1 MRPADWSPVGL
12 DGDPTPGDPVL
23 VLSGGQDYLEVAGSI
38 DDAAGAMS
46 RLDVAGTISQAVDAL
61 METKEET
68 VGEIRRA
75 HARYQA
81 TGEALVDYARA
92 LERVQAETL
101 AALERARQ
109 AQEAAQ
115 DAAGSRDRF
124 DDLAD
129 GASDAQEKQEY
140 EQQARAAG
148 SSVQEANGRV
158 AAARSDIETASAD
171 RDRAAGDAVARIED
185 ITSGDD
191 LNDSWWDD
199 WGSKVVAA
207 IADIADMV
215 SMIAGLLAVVV
226 AFIPV
231 VGTALAGVL
240 IVVAA
245 VAAIV
250 SALANITLAA
260 TGERSWAE
268 AGIAIAGAALSVIG
282 LGGAAKAATGLSRV
296 AVKQGMKTGA
306 KKAWCKVGFGTCFT
320 AGTLV
325 RTADGDRPIEDLR
338 AGDKVWAHDV
348 AAGGDGWQVVTETFV
363 RTTTTLYHLS
373 IGGHTVTT
381 TDEHPF
387 MVANMGWI
395 LARDLQPG
403 DLLVTPDGTVTL
415 ERVTIDQRG
424 TDDAVTVY
432 NIHVETHHTYYVL
445 AGDLPVLVHNAVHA
459 KALKPGT
466 TYKIKGG
473 TYQVDDLGRPSGIRV
488 KLTKSD
494 IGGATDPKVDPLGY
508 IEGVHQ
514 RGHLRGANLGGPNDH
529 AANFVAQ
536 HPRSNSPW
544 QRAVEREVKRVVNGG
559 EDVDY
564 RVTPQ
569 YEGNAEVPSRIHFQA
584 DGDNGYRLDYTLDNR
599 ADLPLLSDEVAAGN
613 LPKNEHGFRF
623 GTRS

>member
-1 MRPADWSPVGL
+1 M
-12 DGDPTPGDPVL
+12 L

-61 METKEET
+61 METKEDT
-68 VGEIRRA
+68 VSEIRRA
-75 HARYQA
+75 HSRYQA
-81 TGEALVDYARA
+81 TGEALVDYASV
-92 LERVQAETL
+92 LERVQSETL
-101 AALERARQ
+101 HALERAR
-109 AQEAAQ
+109 AAR
-115 DAAGSRDRF
+115 DAADSAAGSRDRF
-124 DDLAD
+124 QDLAD
-129 GASDAQEKQEY
+129 SATDAEEKREY
-140 EQQARAAG
+140 QQQAEAAG
-148 SSVQEANGRV
+148 GSADDANGRA
-158 AAARSDIETASAD
+158 AAARSDIESAVSD
-171 RDRAAGDAVARIED
+171 RDRAANDAVARIED
-185 ITSGDD
+185 ITGGDD

-282 LGGAAKAATGLSRV
+282 LGGAAKAATGLSK
-296 AVKQGMKTGA
+296 AAFKQGVKSGA

-325 RTADGDRPIEDLR
+325 RTVDGDRPIEEIR
-338 AGDKVWAHDV
+338 AGDKIWAHDLQTGADEPQLV
-348 AAGGDGWQVVTETFV
+348 AETFV
-363 RTTTTLYHLS
+363 RTTTTLFHLT

-403 DLLVTPDGTVTL
+403 DILVTPDTGEGTGTVTL
-415 ERVTIDQRG
+415 DRIDVEHRDEHAPDG
-424 TDDAVTVY
+424 PVAVY
-432 NIHVETHHTYYVL
+432 NVHVETHHDYYVL
-445 AGDLPVLVHNAVHA
+445 AGDVPVLVHNAGGHGMSRIAATQGPRDAGSALPKSFTVTRTDGAEVWVNPNASKHIWEETRHLAPQARRLGEQVRLDDLVDAIDGAVVGNFEEMQLVGGWELIFSAAREEGLADVLKHA
-459 KALKPGT
+459 RHL
-466 TYKIKGG
+466 GG
-473 TYQVDDLGRPSGIRV
+473 TS
-488 KLTKSD
+488 
-494 IGGATDPKVDPLGY
+494 
-508 IEGVHQ
+508 
-514 RGHLRGANLGGPNDH
+514 
-529 AANFVAQ
+529 
-536 HPRSNSPW
+536 
-544 QRAVEREVKRVVNGG
+544 
-559 EDVDY
+559 
-564 RVTPQ
+564 
-569 YEGNAEVPSRIHFQA
+569 
-584 DGDNGYRLDYTLDNR
+584 
-599 ADLPLLSDEVAAGN
+599 
-613 LPKNEHGFRF
+613 
-623 GTRS
+623 

>member
-1 MRPADWSPVGL
+1 M
-12 DGDPTPGDPVL
+12 L
-23 VLSGGQDYLEVAGSI
+23 VLAGGQDYLEVAGSI

-46 RLDVAGTISQAVDAL
+46 RLDVAGTVSQAVDAL

-92 LERVQAETL
+92 LERVQVETL

-109 AQEAAQ
+109 AQAAAQ

-129 GASDAQEKQEY
+129 GASDAQEKREY

-148 SSVQEANGRV
+148 SSAQEADGRV
-158 AAARSDIETASAD
+158 AAARSDIETATAD

-282 LGGAAKAATGLSRV
+282 LGGAAKAATGLSRA

-424 TDDAVTVY
+424 TDDPATVY

-445 AGDLPVLVHNAVHA
+445 AGDQPVLVHNSGAHDKAAREAA
-459 KALKPGT
+459 KKAANDVITNVKGATGKSYDEVKQMIPEDWVAST
-466 TYKIKGG
+466 PKKVPPGG
-473 TYQVDDLGRPSGIRV
+473 TAVKHEPPIKNTGQQIIYESGWP
-488 KLTKSD
+488 
-494 IGGATDPKVDPLGY
+494 GHADPLHTGPY
-508 IEGVHQ
+508 LRVSDG
-514 RGHLRGANLGGPNDH
+514 RGAPT
-529 AANFVAQ
+529 
-536 HPRSNSPW
+536 
-544 QRAVEREVKRVVNGG
+544 RV
-559 EDVDY
+559 
-564 RVTPQ
+564 PLK
-569 YEGNAEVPSRIHFQA
+569 GNP
-584 DGDNGYRLDYTLDNR
+584 TL
-599 ADLPLLSDEVAAGN
+599 S
-613 LPKNEHGFRF
+613 
-623 GTRS
+623 

>member
-12 DGDPTPGDPVL
+12 DADPTPGDPVL
-23 VLSGGQDYLEVAGSI
+23 VLAGGQDYLEVAGSI

-61 METKEET
+61 METKEDT
-68 VGEIRRA
+68 VSQIRRA
-75 HARYQA
+75 HSRYQA
-81 TGEALVDYARA
+81 TGEALVDYAQA

-101 AALERARQ
+101 AALEQARS
-109 AQEAAQ
+109 AKDAA
-115 DAAGSRDRF
+115 DSAAGSRDRYQ
-124 DDLAD
+124 DLAY
-129 GASDAQEKQEY
+129 GATDAEEKREFQ
-140 EQQARAAG
+140 QQADAAG
-148 SSVQEANGRV
+148 GNADDANGQV
-158 AAARSDIETASAD
+158 AAARSDIESAVAD
-171 RDRAAGDAVARIED
+171 RDRAANDAVSRIED

-215 SMIAGLLAVVV
+215 SMVAGLLAIVV
-226 AFIPV
+226 AFIPI

-282 LGGAAKAATGLSRV
+282 LGGAAKAATGLSK
-296 AVKQGMKTGA
+296 AAFKQGMKQGA

-325 RTADGDRPIEDLR
+325 RTVDGDKPIEEIR
-338 AGDKVWAHDV
+338 AGDKVWAHDLATGLDELQLV
-348 AAGGDGWQVVTETFV
+348 IETFV
-363 RTTTTLYHLS
+363 RTTTTLYHLT

-403 DLLVTPDGTVTL
+403 DILVTSDTTSGAGTVTL
-415 ERVTIDQRG
+415 DRIDVEHRDEHDPDG
-424 TDDAVTVY
+424 PVAVY
-432 NIHVETHHTYYVL
+432 NFHVETHHNYFVL
-445 AGDLPVLVHNAVHA
+445 AGDLPVLVHNAGAHGGPGGWPDEVIASRAAAGSPLRKVPDDAEMLPFAPHA
-459 KALKPGT
+459 G
-466 TYKIKGG
+466 
-473 TYQVDDLGRPSGIRV
+473 
-488 KLTKSD
+488 
-494 IGGATDPKVDPLGY
+494 GGAQKGVNFKWTDA
-508 IEGVHQ
+508 EGKTH
-514 RGHLRGANLGGPNDH
+514 RFRAHDADGTAPPGSNAAEGPIYRHRVGNKWEMENGEF
-529 AANFVAQ
+529 A
-536 HPRSNSPW
+536 HPQAHNQNSPNYNPEQANATHIPW
-544 QRAVEREVKRVVNGG
+544 PS
-559 EDVDY
+559 DV
-564 RVTPQ
+564 P
-569 YEGNAEVPSRIHFQA
+569 
-584 DGDNGYRLDYTLDNR
+584 
-599 ADLPLLSDEVAAGN
+599 LPWS
-613 LPKNEHGFRF
+613 
-623 GTRS
+623 